1 MRTAE
6 TIQLEMMMMQHT
18 PRTDTMKI
26 NMLSASVRTH
36 MTLLI
41 LPSTKDSEGSD
52 KAKEKERK

>member
-1 MRTAE
+1 
-6 TIQLEMMMMQHT
+6 
-18 PRTDTMKI
+18 MKI